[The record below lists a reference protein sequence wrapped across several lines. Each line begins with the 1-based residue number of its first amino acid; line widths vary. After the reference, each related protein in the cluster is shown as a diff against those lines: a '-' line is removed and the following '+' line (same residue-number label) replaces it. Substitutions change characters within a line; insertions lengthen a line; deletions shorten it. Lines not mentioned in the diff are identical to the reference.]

1 MVTIFLWRV
10 SPHDKPNS
18 PKSTPNPTYT
28 QSNKK
33 PRQTATIATHSLGFL
48 DSSMPTA
55 LHHLRLDAV
64 ASALLGSGARR
75 VADLGCGD
83 GELMLRL
90 REHVEFVSIVGIDI
104 DSRVLQTAR
113 QRLGLDLLSTDK
125 RLQVRLG
132 SFENADWAE
141 SAIDAAVLL
150 ETIEHIDPGRLSRV
164 EQALFGQVRPRLV
177 IVTTP
182 NKEYN
187 VLHGMAAGQRRHP
200 GHRFE
205 WTRAQ
210 FQTWASGVATR
221 QCYSVAFSA
230 IGPVDALYGSS
241 TQMACFTRQP

>member
-1 MVTIFLWRV
+1 
-10 SPHDKPNS
+10 
-18 PKSTPNPTYT
+18 
-28 QSNKK
+28 
-33 PRQTATIATHSLGFL
+33 
-48 DSSMPTA
+48 MPTA

-64 ASALLGSGARR
+64 VSTLLANGART

-90 REHVEFVSIVGIDI
+90 SQQPAFERVLGIDI
-104 DSRVLQTAR
+104 DPHVLQNAR
-113 QRLGLDLLSTDK
+113 DRLGLDLFSTET

-141 SAIDAAVLL
+141 SPIDAAVLL

-177 IVTTP
+177 VVTTP

-187 VLHGMAAGQRRHP
+187 VLHGMVAGQRRHP

-210 FQTWASGVATR
+210 FNAWASGLATR
-221 QCYSVAFSA
+221 HGYDVIFSA
-230 IGPVDALYGSS
+230 VGPVDTLYGSS
-241 TQMACFTRQP
+241 TQMASLSRQQ